1 MKVSSI
7 IGFTEPWERKLKE
20 FELNLSPYGGSG
32 YHATHYTFSHECF
45 NILLRCSNYLSSVKS
60 LKSLC
65 LEVVNITQE
74 IVEFFIYNC
83 PFLDQLRVAY
93 SNLSRRVVGSSTQL
107 KHFDIHKCDLIEE
120 VEISDPSLLSFK
132 YIGNEIKLHVDNVPL
147 LLNVSMGSGWWP
159 WPWVPI
165 TLTYP
170 EPISTW
176 AASKGPERAPRNW
189 RNMYLINL
197 LDTKNKGILDLEDW
211 VSQLP
216 DDILVNVISRLTV
229 NEAARTSVLASR
241 WKCLWTCSTTLN
253 FEDPQKLLYVYNLRR
268 ASDEER
274 CKYIG
279 WVNRVLELRADS
291 NINEFRIR
299 FDLKDLHKSA
309 INHWIYTAIDKGVEK
324 LELNLKPY
332 NEGVSYIDQ
341 YTFSEKFFNK
351 LKTIPHFLSSV
362 NALRSLRLEA
372 VNITKEILKFFIYN
386 CPFLE
391 QLLVA
396 YSSTLSSFKVVGS
409 SIQLKSLDIQC
420 CHLLEEIEI
429 SAPSLVSFKYIGGE
443 IKLHLTNVA
452 QLVDVWIGGSAFCVA
467 RIRNLIYSIKSILP
481 QLKTLDLQKYRSTME
496 SIHDFLPCTLPKLR
510 QLTIEI
516 FVGSSDRSLIGRR
529 KDIHRY
535 EKRPHQHLKVV
546 ELVGFCG
553 FPVELELAI
562 NLLENAT
569 LLERMIVELPSA
581 STWSERIREC
591 ARESTKTLTDYIP
604 PAVDLVTH

>member
-1 MKVSSI
+1 M
-7 IGFTEPWERKLKE
+7 
-20 FELNLSPYGGSG
+20 
-32 YHATHYTFSHECF
+32 C
-45 NILLRCSNYLSSVKS
+45 
-60 LKSLC
+60 
-65 LEVVNITQE
+65 
-74 IVEFFIYNC
+74 
-83 PFLDQLRVAY
+83 
-93 SNLSRRVVGSSTQL
+93 
-107 KHFDIHKCDLIEE
+107 
-120 VEISDPSLLSFK
+120 
-132 YIGNEIKLHVDNVPL
+132 
-147 LLNVSMGSGWWP
+147 
-159 WPWVPI
+159 
-165 TLTYP
+165 
-170 EPISTW
+170 
-176 AASKGPERAPRNW
+176 
-189 RNMYLINL
+189 
-197 LDTKNKGILDLEDW
+197 
-211 VSQLP
+211 QLP
-216 DDILVNVISRLTV
+216 DDILVNFISRLTV
-229 NEAARTSVLASR
+229 NEAARTSVLSSR

-253 FEDPQKLLYVYNLRR
+253 FEDPQKPLYVYNLRR

-309 INHWIYTAIDKGVEK
+309 INHWIYTAIDKGVKK

-351 LKTIPHFLSSV
+351 LKTITHFLSSV

-372 VNITKEILKFFIYN
+372 VNITKEILEFFIYN

-396 YSSTLSSFKVVGS
+396 YSSTLSSLKVVGS

-429 SAPSLVSFKYIGGE
+429 SAPSLVSFKYVGGE
-443 IKLHLTNVA
+443 IKLHLTNVP

-467 RIRNLIYSIKSILP
+467 RIRNLMYSIKSILP

-516 FVGSSDRSLIGRR
+516 FVGSSDRSLIGLVSHTMNACPYLHKLTLKFLLVHFSRR
-529 KDIHRY
+529 KDIYRY

-581 STWSERIREC
+581 ATWSERIREC
-591 ARESTKTLTDYIP
+591 AGESTKMLTDYIP
-604 PAVDLVTH
+604 PGVDLVTR